1 MAARGSNLNGSTY
14 FLPFLMFIDEAT
26 IRCCINVYLEVA
38 EDVLPLIC
46 GAHLERGKDALS

>member
-46 GAHLERGKDALS
+46 GAHLERGRDALS